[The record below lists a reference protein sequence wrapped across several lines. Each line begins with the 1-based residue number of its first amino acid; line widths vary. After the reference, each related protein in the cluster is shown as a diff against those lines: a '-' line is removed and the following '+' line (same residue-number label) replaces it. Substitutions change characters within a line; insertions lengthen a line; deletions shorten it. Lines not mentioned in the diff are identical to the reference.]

1 MSFLDLRSVF
11 SRKGVIVTKV
21 SNESIAFLKTKILRP
36 ALSITNTPFKNVIP
50 QTIVLVIINQ
60 SDRCGI
66 ASFLRTFFQVTF
78 KS

>member
-21 SNESIAFLKTKILRP
+21 MKANTTAFLKTKYLRP

-66 ASFLRTFFQVTF
+66 ASFLQTFF
-78 KS
+78 K